1 MKKFMI
7 PSLLAAGFLADTSD
21 AATITPLVDF
31 ANADTPMIQKLRL
44 NHVYTLV
51 GHSSHSSHASHASHY
66 SHSSST
72 GGSIPLPRARVQASP
87 RPGAQP
93 LLTLPGNSGKF
104 DTIVR
109 QVEVALTVDGYY
121 GGVIDGVFG
130 PALKKSI
137 NNFQTIKGLEVT
149 GTITPELLD
158 ALNIVAR

>member
-21 AATITPLVDF
+21 ASAIFPFGDLVNSDTPL
-31 ANADTPMIQKLRL
+31 IQKLRL

-72 GGSIPLPRARVQASP
+72 GGLGSVPRPRVQVAP
-87 RPGAQP
+87 QP
-93 LLTLPGNSGKF
+93 LLTLPGNSAKF
-104 DTIVR
+104 DGIIK
-109 QVEVALTVDGYY
+109 QIEVGLTAEGYY
-121 GGVIDGVFG
+121 AGPIDGVFG
-130 PALKKSI
+130 PQVKKAI
-137 NNFQTIKGLEVT
+137 TNFQAVQGLEVT